1 MGVLSSGEAGKSPIS
16 IAHTDAIFCLTFLV
30 HICSFPFPPTLTL
43 HVVTF
48 VHVCVC
54 VCVCVG
60 LTASGSTSGGHY
72 VWAGI
77 GGVGGAGLAVQ

>member
-1 MGVLSSGEAGKSPIS
+1 MGVLSSGEAGKSPIN
-16 IAHTDAIFCLTFLV
+16 IAHRCNFLSYFPCPYLLIPFSTYSYFACCY
-30 HICSFPFPPTLTL
+30 ICAR
-43 HVVTF
+43 
-48 VHVCVC
+48 VC

-72 VWAGI
+72 VWAGF